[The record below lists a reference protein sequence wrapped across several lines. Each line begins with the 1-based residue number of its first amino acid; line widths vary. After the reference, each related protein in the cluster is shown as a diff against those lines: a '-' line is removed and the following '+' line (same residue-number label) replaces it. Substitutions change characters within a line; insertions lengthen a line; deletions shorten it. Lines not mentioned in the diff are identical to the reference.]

1 MRVIVGAGR
10 ISMIRQIRGV
20 VPVVHT
26 PFLADDSMDYAS
38 LEREMQWALG
48 LQIDG
53 FCTGMVSELQRL
65 TTDER
70 NQLHQWLGEFDR
82 GDRCF
87 VASVGAESTTAAVEF
102 AKAAVNHGADAVMA
116 IPPSR
121 VPLPA
126 DELKN
131 YFAAI
136 VEAIPVPV
144 IVQDASGYVG
154 AEIPL
159 SVSCQ
164 LFEKYGS
171 ERIMF
176 KPEANPLGTKLS
188 ALRDAT
194 QGQAAIFEG
203 SGGIS
208 LMDSYS
214 RGIAG
219 TIPGMEFL
227 EQVIYVWKALENGN
241 VDAAYRAWFP
251 LCALVS
257 LQLQAGLDGFLAV
270 EKYIMKRKGLFST
283 DRRRQPYEWEMDK
296 ETCLELERL
305 LRFLSH

>member
-1 MRVIVGAGR
+1 
-10 ISMIRQIRGV
+10 MIGQIRGV

-38 LEREMQWALG
+38 LEREMQWALN

-65 TTDER
+65 TATER
-70 NQLHQWLGEFDR
+70 NQLHQWLGDFDR

-87 VASVGAESTTAAVEF
+87 VASVGAESKTEAIEF
-102 AKAAVNHGADAVMA
+102 AKSAVNHGADAVMA
-116 IPPSR
+116 IPPSNS
-121 VPLPA
+121 VLHA
-126 DELKN
+126 DELED

-136 VEAIPVPV
+136 VQAVPVPL

-159 SVSCQ
+159 SVSCS
-164 LFEKYGS
+164 LFDKYGS

-194 QGQAAIFEG
+194 RGQAAIFEG

-208 LMDSYS
+208 LMDSYA

-227 EQVIYVWKALENGN
+227 EQVICVWKALENGD

-257 LQLQAGLDGFLAV
+257 LQLQVGLDGFLAV
-270 EKYIMKRKGLFST
+270 EKYIMQRKGLFST

-305 LRFLSH
+305 LRFLSP

>member
-1 MRVIVGAGR
+1 M
-10 ISMIRQIRGV
+10 
-20 VPVVHT
+20 PVVHT

-48 LQIDG
+48 LRIDG
-53 FCTGMVSELQRL
+53 FCTGVVSELQRL
-65 TTDER
+65 TADER
-70 NQLHQWLGEFDR
+70 NQLHQWLGVFDR

-87 VASVGAESTTAAVEF
+87 VASVGAESKMAAVEF
-102 AKAAVNHGADAVMA
+102 AKSAVDNGADAVMA
-116 IPPSR
+116 IPPSSG
-121 VPLPA
+121 PLPA
-126 DELKN
+126 DRLAD

-164 LFEKYGS
+164 LFEKYGP

-176 KPEANPLGTKLS
+176 KPEANPIGTKLS

-203 SGGIS
+203 SGGLS
-208 LMDSYS
+208 LMDSYA
-214 RGIAG
+214 RGITG

-227 EQVIYVWKALENGN
+227 EQVICVWKALQKGD

-270 EKYIMKRKGLFST
+270 EKYIMHRNGLFST
-283 DRRRQPYEWEMDK
+283 DRRRQPYKWEMDE
-296 ETCLELERL
+296 ETRLELERL
-305 LRFLSH
+305 LGFLYD